1 MVKNFLNLV
10 KKITRNSFLFRIS
23 FFVLFFLTTAT
34 SSFAANIVLSPA
46 KISTKVGKTF
56 TVDVLVNSNKDPIN
70 AVSAL
75 VTYPSDVV
83 SVSSISKTGSFIS
96 LWAEEPSFSNT
107 SGTLNFEGVA
117 LNPGFN
123 GSTGKVITI
132 TFKAK
137 QAGNVNLLV
146 KTGAVLAN
154 DGNATNVLGT
164 TAGAFVLIDED
175 TKDTTPS
182 VKEEKKEEKV
192 EKPVEVKVVT
202 GSVPVITSTS
212 YPDSKKWYSS
222 REASFEWSVPSNV
235 VAVRTLYS
243 EKETGTPSKVFDPP
257 ITNRSFTSDADGVMY
272 MHVQFKNGNVW
283 GDVAH
288 YKFQIDTEG
297 PESLAASFPDG
308 TVTTNQKPSI
318 SVLASDKL
326 SGVEFITMSVDG
338 GETVKYP
345 VDPSNIY
352 YVPKQA
358 SGKHGLVVSAVDFA
372 GNISKVN
379 LEYTIQAIAVPIIAE
394 YTKNVDYENKLK
406 ISGTTYPQSIVEVFL
421 TDRNGK
427 TTSETVVSN
436 DTGVFNLVWG
446 ADLPTSVYE
455 MKARVIDAK
464 GAMSD
469 YTNTKVVIVEHVVLV
484 RLGIFVMNWL
494 SVVLLIIISGACVV
508 GTFWYSLV
516 QFSRFRRRV
525 HRTITE
531 VENTLKT
538 NVVALRRDTEEF
550 HTLLVKAEKKRELT
564 KEEQAILKKFKKRL
578 EITEKE
584 IDKKLEQ
591 IG

>member
-1 MVKNFLNLV
+1 MNLV
-10 KKITRNSFLFRIS
+10 KKIARNN
-23 FFVLFFLTTAT
+23 FVRR
-34 SSFAANIVLSPA
+34 SSFIIIFFCGSFSYSLAANIILSPV
-46 KISTKVGKTF
+46 KVSTKAGKTF
-56 TVDVLVNSNKDPIN
+56 TLDVLVNSNKDPIN

-75 VTYPSDVV
+75 ITYPSDVV
-83 SVSSISKTGSFIS
+83 SVSSVSKAGSFIS

-107 SGTLNFEGVA
+107 NGTVNFEGVA
-117 LNPGFN
+117 LNPGFS
-123 GSTGKVITI
+123 GSTGKVVTI

-137 QAGNVNLLV
+137 QAGNINILV
-146 KTGAVLAN
+146 KTGSVLAN

-164 TAGAFVLIDED
+164 TAGAFVVIDEETAD
-175 TKDTTPS
+175 VVP
-182 VKEEKKEEKV
+182 VPKEEKQVEKSV
-192 EKPVEVKVVT
+192 EKPVEKKVST

-243 EKETGTPSKVFDPP
+243 EKESSTPSKVFDPP
-257 ITNRSFTSDADGVMY
+257 INNRSFTADTDGVMY

-297 PESLAASFPDG
+297 PEALSVSFPDG

-318 SVLASDKL
+318 SVLTSDKL

-345 VDPSNIY
+345 VDPSNLY
-352 YVPKQA
+352 YVPKQQ
-358 SGKHGLVVSAVDFA
+358 SGKHDIVVGSVDYA
-372 GNISKVN
+372 GNTSKVN

-394 YTKNVDYENKLK
+394 YTKNVDYENTLK

-427 TTSETVVSN
+427 TISETVVSN

-446 ADLPTSVYE
+446 SNLPTSVYE

-469 YTNTKVVIVEHVVLV
+469 YTNTKVVIVEHIALV

-494 SVVLLIIISGACVV
+494 SVMLLVILSGACVV
-508 GTFWYSLV
+508 GTFWYSIV
-516 QFSRFRRRV
+516 QFSRFRRKV

-591 IG
+591 IA